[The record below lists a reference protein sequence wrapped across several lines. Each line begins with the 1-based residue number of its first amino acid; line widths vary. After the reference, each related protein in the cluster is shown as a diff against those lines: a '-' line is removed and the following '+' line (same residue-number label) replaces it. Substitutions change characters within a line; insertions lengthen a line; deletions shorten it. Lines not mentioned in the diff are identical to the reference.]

1 MSVRIYQL
9 AKKLGIDTKKLI
21 EILKK
26 YNVSVKSHMSVLDK
40 ETAQIV
46 EHEVEDYLKKEKE
59 EEKRKWL
66 ESLKRIEI
74 EFPITVRDFAV
85 KIDTK
90 VSQLLSAL
98 LKKGKMLN
106 INQQIDLETAKEIG
120 MEFGFLVEEKKKE
133 EEKLLEVSLKE
144 ENLRKRAPV
153 VTLMGHIDHGKTS
166 LLDRIR
172 RSRITEKEAGG
183 ITQHIGAYQVKTSH
197 GEITFIDTP
206 GHQTF
211 TMMRARGAQVTD
223 IVVLV
228 VAADEGVKPQTEE
241 AISHARQANVPIIV
255 AINKIDKPEADVD
268 NVKSQLSKLNLV
280 PEDWGG
286 DTICVKVS
294 AKTGE
299 GIEELLEMI
308 ILQAEM
314 MDLKAD
320 FSRPA
325 IGVVIESRLS
335 KEKGPLATF
344 LIQHGILRTS
354 NIVIAGNTWGK
365 IRAMWDDRGNLLK
378 EALPSF
384 PVEVLGLE
392 DLPTAGDKF
401 FVVPDEEKAKE
412 IIKRKKEERKQR
424 MPSSVRLEDVFK
436 KIKEKEL
443 KELKIILKTDTSGT
457 AEAIEDA
464 LNKVSSNE
472 VKINIIHKGVGII
485 NTSDILL
492 AEASGA
498 VVIGFNVKIDPQA
511 REEART
517 KKIDVRT
524 YQVIYQLL
532 DEITQAV
539 QGLLEPTVKKV
550 FVGRAVVRKV
560 FKLSRAGVV
569 AGCFVEKGVI
579 RRGLDAELVRGKEVV
594 FRGKILSL
602 KRFKDDVREV
612 QEGYECGI
620 SLGFSD
626 IQEQDYIDVYTQEI
640 EK

>member
-1 MSVRIYQL
+1 
-9 AKKLGIDTKKLI
+9 
-21 EILKK
+21 
-26 YNVSVKSHMSVLDK
+26 
-40 ETAQIV
+40 
-46 EHEVEDYLKKEKE
+46 
-59 EEKRKWL
+59 
-66 ESLKRIEI
+66 
-74 EFPITVRDFAV
+74 
-85 KIDTK
+85 
-90 VSQLLSAL
+90 
-98 LKKGKMLN
+98 
-106 INQQIDLETAKEIG
+106 
-120 MEFGFLVEEKKKE
+120 
-133 EEKLLEVSLKE
+133 
-144 ENLRKRAPV
+144 
-153 VTLMGHIDHGKTS
+153 
-166 LLDRIR
+166 
-172 RSRITEKEAGG
+172 
-183 ITQHIGAYQVKTSH
+183 
-197 GEITFIDTP
+197 
-206 GHQTF
+206 
-211 TMMRARGAQVTD
+211 
-223 IVVLV
+223 
-228 VAADEGVKPQTEE
+228 
-241 AISHARQANVPIIV
+241 
-255 AINKIDKPEADVD
+255 
-268 NVKSQLSKLNLV
+268 
-280 PEDWGG
+280 
-286 DTICVKVS
+286 
-294 AKTGE
+294 
-299 GIEELLEMI
+299 MI

-344 LIQHGILRTS
+344 LIQHGILKTS

-378 EALPSF
+378 EAPPSF
-384 PVEVLGLE
+384 PVEILGLE
-392 DLPTAGDKF
+392 GLPTAGDKF
-401 FVVPDEEKAKE
+401 FVVSDEEKAKE
-412 IIKRKKEERKQR
+412 IIKRKKEERKQK
-424 MPSSVRLEDVFK
+424 MSSSVRLEDVFK

-457 AEAIEDA
+457 GEAIEDA

-511 REEART
+511 KEEART

-532 DEITQAV
+532 DEITQAA

-579 RRGLDAELVRGKEVV
+579 RRGLNAELVRGKEVV